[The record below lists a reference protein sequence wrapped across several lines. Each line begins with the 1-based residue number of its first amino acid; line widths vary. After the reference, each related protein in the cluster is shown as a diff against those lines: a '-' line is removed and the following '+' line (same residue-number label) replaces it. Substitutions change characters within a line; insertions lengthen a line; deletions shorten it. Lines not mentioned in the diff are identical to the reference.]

1 MKHPEILHEDGDIIV
16 VIKPPGM
23 ASEGGKGL
31 DQDMVSYLK
40 THIYEASDGK
50 EVDPYVA
57 CIHRL
62 DKPVAGVMVYAK
74 NQEAAGN
81 LSDQL
86 TDGKIKKYYQAI
98 LCGELPEAE
107 GTFEDY
113 LIIDKNKKMSKVV
126 KPGTKNAKKAILDYE
141 ELDALETDMG
151 VFTYALITLH
161 TGRFHQIRCQMAAH
175 KVPIYGD
182 RKYNKMKSNVKQIG
196 LIATRLEF
204 KHPATGEDMVFKTE
218 PFGDAFDILDAEEEW

>member
-86 TDGKIKKYYQAI
+86 TDGEIKKYYQAI

-151 VFTYALITLH
+151 VITYALITLH
-161 TGRFHQIRCQMAAH
+161 TGRFGFCR
-175 KVPIYGD
+175 G
-182 RKYNKMKSNVKQIG
+182 
-196 LIATRLEF
+196 
-204 KHPATGEDMVFKTE
+204 
-218 PFGDAFDILDAEEEW
+218 

>member
-1 MKHPEILHEDGDIIV
+1 MKHPKILHEDEDIIV
-16 VIKPPGM
+16 VVKPCGM
-23 ASEGGKGL
+23 SSEGDSGL
-31 DQDMVSYLK
+31 EQDVVGFLK
-40 THIYEASDGK
+40 THIYEESDG
-50 EVDPYVA
+50 EEADPYVA
-57 CIHRL
+57 AVHRL
-62 DKPVAGVMVYAK
+62 DKPVGGVMVFAK
-74 NQEAAGN
+74 NQKAAAN
-81 LSDQL
+81 LSDQIKAGE
-86 TDGKIKKYYQAI
+86 TKKYYQAI

-141 ELDALETDMG
+141 ELDALETDKG
-151 VFTYALITLH
+151 IFTYALITLH

-204 KHPATGEDMVFKTE
+204 KHPATGENMVFKTE
-218 PFGDAFDILDAEEEW
+218 PFGEAFDILDAEEEW